1 MKLGFYPKLAWT
13 GMRSNRKLYLPYL
26 ITCISMVAMLYI
38 VGYLSGAEAVRHLP
52 GGQFIQESLGLGVWI
67 IALFAGLFLV
77 YSSSFL
83 RPAGELPCRQ
93 RRRGHRRRGGG
104 NGQYRALRRGAAKN
118 DLGGTA
124 MNKYLDIAPEVRE
137 ALQAGKPV
145 VALESTIISHGMPY
159 PQNVETALNVERIVR
174 ENGAV
179 PATIAILGGRL
190 KAGLSKEEI
199 EYLGKTGTAVT
210 KVSRRDLPVVVSRG
224 MDGATTVATTM
235 IVAAM
240 AGIRVFATGGIGGVH
255 RGAETT
261 MDISADLEE
270 LAMTP
275 VMVVCAGAKSILD
288 LGLTLEYLETKGVPV
303 IGYQTGELPAFYT
316 RTSGFKVDYRLDSPE
331 ELAAAFHAK
340 GEMGLKGG
348 MLVTNPIPEQYS
360 MDADKINAVI
370 DRAVEESRALGIHGK
385 ETTPYLLAKI
395 KDITGGD
402 SLAANIQ
409 LVYNNA
415 ALAARTAAALSALG

>member
-1 MKLGFYPKLAWT
+1 
-13 GMRSNRKLYLPYL
+13 
-26 ITCISMVAMLYI
+26 
-38 VGYLSGAEAVRHLP
+38 
-52 GGQFIQESLGLGVWI
+52 
-67 IALFAGLFLV
+67 
-77 YSSSFL
+77 
-83 RPAGELPCRQ
+83 
-93 RRRGHRRRGGG
+93 
-104 NGQYRALRRGAAKN
+104 
-118 DLGGTA
+118 

-137 ALQAGKPV
+137 ALNAGKPV

-190 KAGLSKEEI
+190 KAGLSKDEI

-235 IVAAM
+235 IIAAM

-303 IGYQTGELPAFYT
+303 IGYQTEELPAFYT

-331 ELAAAFHAK
+331 ELAEAFHVK
-340 GEMGLKGG
+340 GEMGLAGG
-348 MLVTNPIPEQYS
+348 MLVTNPIPEKYS
-360 MDADKINAVI
+360 MDPNEINGVI
-370 DRAVEESRALGIHGK
+370 ARAVEEARSLGIHGK
-385 ETTPYLLAKI
+385 ETTPFLLAKI
-395 KDITGGD
+395 KDITGGN

-415 ALAARTAAALSALG
+415 ALAAKTAAALSTLG